1 MDQARFELYSPVIT
15 YLVRSHLPPD
25 DGVMF
30 EVEVL
35 EASQSILEIL
45 DRGGERA
52 ALGRLVEI
60 CMLALTTLDRPGD
73 ALRRALSDFIPPR
86 GHQDSAARSL
96 RATTDDLYPPTSGP
110 TGGSSGARSAREQC
124 AEFERFVL
132 DITDVEP
139 LLAVIAAQ
147 LVRRPQLE
155 SEALAANISPA
166 VMRKLK
172 EYAAL
177 LPRSSAEEF
186 DAMVSYCSDDRAEV
200 LVLWHALE
208 GSGLRVWFDD
218 RDLVLGSP
226 VVTTLCAVIGAI
238 EKYVFCCGMNLGRW
252 QNYEMQ
258 QMVQLVIEGAGGHR
272 IVPVILT
279 SVAAQH
285 DPVPPALAGY
295 KHLDLR
301 KTQHADA
308 VLQLRQAI
316 KS

>member
-25 DGVMF
+25 DRVMF

-35 EASQSILEIL
+35 EASQAILEIL
-45 DRGGERA
+45 DRDGERA
-52 ALGRLVEI
+52 ALERLVEI
-60 CMLALTTLDRPGD
+60 CMLARTPLDRPGD
-73 ALRRALSDFIPPR
+73 ALRRALSDFVPPPGQPDR
-86 GHQDSAARSL
+86 AAKRL
-96 RATTDDLYPPTSGP
+96 RAATDDLYPQTSGP

-139 LLAVIAAQ
+139 LIAVIAAQ
-147 LVRRPQLE
+147 LARRPQLE
-155 SEALAANISPA
+155 SEALAADISPA
-166 VMRKLK
+166 VMRKIK

-177 LPRSSAEEF
+177 LPRSSPEEF
-186 DAMVSYCSDDRAEV
+186 DAMVSYCSDDMDEV

-208 GSGLRVWFDD
+208 ASGLRVWFDE
-218 RDLVLGSP
+218 RDLVLGSI

-238 EKYVFCCGMNLGRW
+238 EKYVFCCGMNLGRY
-252 QNYEMQ
+252 QNFEMQ
-258 QMVQLVIEGAGGHR
+258 QMVQRLIEGAGGHR
-272 IVPVILT
+272 ILPVILT

-295 KHLDLR
+295 MRLDLR
-301 KTQHADA
+301 KTQHAAA
-308 VLQLRQAI
+308 VLRLRQAI
-316 KS
+316 QV